1 MSKLRIHVK
10 RNQTEAANPGGFQQA
25 EGGPGP

>member
-1 MSKLRIHVK
+1 MIKLRIHLK
-10 RNQTEAANPGGFQQA
+10 RNQTEAANPGGFQQ